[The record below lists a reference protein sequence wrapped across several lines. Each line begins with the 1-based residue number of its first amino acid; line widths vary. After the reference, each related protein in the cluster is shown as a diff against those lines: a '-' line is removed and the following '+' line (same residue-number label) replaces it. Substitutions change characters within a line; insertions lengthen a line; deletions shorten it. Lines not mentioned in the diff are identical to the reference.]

1 MSFGY
6 DVCLHSIETTY
17 DVQMCHLSL
26 ESLTYAPSFFI
37 INLLIYL
44 FWAPLFFQSM
54 QRTLYRIFLA
64 FLDRFV
70 Q

>member
-44 FWAPLFFQSM
+44 F
-54 QRTLYRIFLA
+54 
-64 FLDRFV
+64 
-70 Q
+70 

>member
-17 DVQMCHLSL
+17 YVQMCHLSL
-26 ESLTYAPSFFI
+26 ESLSYASSFFI

-44 FWAPLFFQSM
+44 FWAPLLFQSM
-54 QRTLYRIFLA
+54 QRTL
-64 FLDRFV
+64 
-70 Q
+70 

>member
-17 DVQMCHLSL
+17 YVQMCHLSL
-26 ESLTYAPSFFI
+26 ESLSYAPSFFI

-44 FWAPLFFQSM
+44 FWAPLLFQSM
-54 QRTLYRIFLA
+54 QRIL
-64 FLDRFV
+64 
-70 Q
+70 